1 MAFMLVSE
9 LKDEIKI
16 SKNKTILT
24 ISKVHLSKSTL
35 KQSPMSSTFDY
46 ADKRSCSFW
55 VISGVKCY
63 HCSASTGKV

>member
-46 ADKRSCSFW
+46 ADKRSCSF
-55 VISGVKCY
+55 
-63 HCSASTGKV
+63 